1 MLHSI
6 YIYAG
11 KQGKV
16 LHMKPILDLEG
27 IFSFFIFP
35 LDDALHLSIF
45 HITHTSREG
54 KFIMCFC
61 HFLYPGQGL
70 RCGHTL
76 RRIQGVI
83 RVVVILMIFT
93 EANQGLLK

>member
-1 MLHSI
+1 
-6 YIYAG
+6 
-11 KQGKV
+11 
-16 LHMKPILDLEG
+16 
-27 IFSFFIFP
+27 
-35 LDDALHLSIF
+35 
-45 HITHTSREG
+45 
-54 KFIMCFC
+54 MCFC